1 MHDSL
6 TGLPN
11 RLLLMLRSRRVVEK
25 ARDGEQAGLLLLDL
39 DHFKQI
45 NDTLGHHVGDELLRL
60 VAGRLRS
67 AVRDGDTVARFG
79 GDEFA
84 VLCPGLPDAEAAEE
98 LAQRLVEGLTEPF
111 ALEQISLHVG
121 ASIGIALLPM
131 HADDVEQ
138 LVQRADIALY
148 QAKAERATTR
158 TYDSKHDFNS
168 VERLALM
175 EELRAAMDTQLVLHY
190 QPKCRA
196 SDGAMVGVEALVR
209 WQHPERGL
217 LYPDKFLPG
226 AENSGLIVPMT
237 MLILREALQQVRR
250 WQEVDLFLNVAV
262 NISPR
267 HLADVQLP
275 GQVKA
280 LLEAEGL
287 PGSVLTFEVTENSI
301 MSDPA
306 RAAAVLRELRGL
318 GIGVSIDDFGTGYSS
333 LAYLRDL
340 SATEVK
346 IDMTFVM
353 NASTSPRNLAIV
365 KAAADLGHSLGLL
378 VVAEGIEDTTTAGLM
393 VAERLRPLAGI
404 SHLEACSCRGADL
417 LEQAT
422 AGLGTGTAP
431 HAQTSHRRSGGR
443 QTVIILYACLL
454 LVMMH
459 VVLPGS
465 DLRRL
470 GQIRLRHT
478 WLVWLALADQIIVI
492 SILPD
497 LGVVSEGLHL
507 ASYALAA
514 LVRHPQQPVR
524 RHLGRSDGWRLQPA
538 RHHCQRR
545 HHAGHSKC
553 AQSVRMAPLTGAF
566 RQLSRSAQPAAGPA
580 RGRVQHAAVVP
591 RAQCLQH
598 R

>member
-1 MHDSL
+1 M
-6 TGLPN
+6 
-11 RLLLMLRSRRVVEK
+11 
-25 ARDGEQAGLLLLDL
+25 LLDL

-84 VLCPGLPDAEAAEE
+84 VLCPGLPDAAAAQE
-98 LAQRLVEGLTEPF
+98 LAERLVEGLTEPF

-131 HADDVEQ
+131 HADEVEQ

-158 TYDSKHDFNS
+158 TYDPKSDFNS

-250 WQEVDLFLNVAV
+250 WQQVDLFLNVAV

-275 GQVKA
+275 GQVAA

-287 PGSVLTFEVTENSI
+287 PGSVLTFEVTEDSI

-306 RAAAVLRELRGL
+306 RAAAVLRELRDL

-353 NASTSPRNLAIV
+353 NASTSPRDLAIV
-365 KAAADLGHSLGLL
+365 KAAADLGHSLGLQ

-393 VAERLRPLAGI
+393 VESG
-404 SHLEACSCRGADL
+404 CDL
-417 LEQAT
+417 LQ
-422 AGLGTGTAP
+422 GFLILKPAP
-431 HAQTSHRRSGGR
+431 AEELISWSKRPQ
-443 QTVIILYACLL
+443 
-454 LVMMH
+454 
-459 VVLPGS
+459 
-465 DLRRL
+465 
-470 GQIRLRHT
+470 
-478 WLVWLALADQIIVI
+478 VW
-492 SILPD
+492 
-497 LGVVSEGLHL
+497 
-507 ASYALAA
+507 
-514 LVRHPQQPVR
+514 
-524 RHLGRSDGWRLQPA
+524 
-538 RHHCQRR
+538 
-545 HHAGHSKC
+545 
-553 AQSVRMAPLTGAF
+553 
-566 RQLSRSAQPAAGPA
+566 A
-580 RGRVQHAAVVP
+580 RGLPPVP
-591 RAQCLQH
+591 KRATDDLMAGKQ
-598 R
+598 